1 MKILKPEWDPTAN
14 VLLTYV
20 NKLTYTLE
28 GQKHA
33 RHSISIPLFELQDWQ
48 TLNDINLQK
57 LASLPSFHL
66 YR

>member
-33 RHSISIPLFELQDWQ
+33 RHIQFP
-48 TLNDINLQK
+48 
-57 LASLPSFHL
+57 FHFL
-66 YR
+66 SYKTGKP